1 MKTKTKRPVKFPG
14 FFECQQHD
22 QLAILIEGK
31 PKTLCRNCF
40 KKINGNLALYL
51 GQTMAETLRLEYLVI
66 QQTDMI
72 TDILGR
78 LAEVDQWIE
87 RLAGGK
93 TNEKKGPS

>member
-1 MKTKTKRPVKFPG
+1 MDPKTKRPLKFPG

-40 KKINGNLALYL
+40 KKINNNLCLYL
-51 GQTMAETLRLEYLVI
+51 GETMAETLRLEYLVV

-72 TDILGR
+72 TEILER
-78 LAEVDQWIE
+78 LERIDEWIE
-87 RLAGGK
+87 RLASGK
-93 TNEKKGPS
+93 TKEKGK